1 MQSLSLRLVSCSA
14 VLLTAFGTSLLAKEF
29 KHQHIEPAPL
39 VNPWN
44 APDEEYLEPS
54 ITEKL
59 KPGMRVAVPDFGE
72 QAKWYVQRLTYLQSQ
87 ATHRPC
93 SKLPVGNID
102 THNCR
107 TTSRN

>member
-1 MQSLSLRLVSCSA
+1 MKRNLVT
-14 VLLTAFGTSLLAKEF
+14 V
-29 KHQHIEPAPL
+29 L

-72 QAKWYVQRLTYLQSQ
+72 QAK
-87 ATHRPC
+87 
-93 SKLPVGNID
+93 
-102 THNCR
+102 
-107 TTSRN
+107 